1 VKRAVPPDSVSVQLQ
16 DFTLSGN
23 VFSGHI
29 YVGLHQS
36 QRPLSSVLTPIQIK
50 NIAFQKVVNV
60 YYSSAA
66 DVWPSNAADQG
77 VTASFSAS
85 ISGTNFET
93 WVFSGTIGSAGIRHF
108 YLRYDV
114 SGTP

>member
-1 VKRAVPPDSVSVQLQ
+1 SVNVQLQ

-29 YVGLHQS
+29 Y
-36 QRPLSSVLTPIQIK
+36 IK

-60 YYSSAA
+60 FYSSAA

-77 VTASFSAS
+77 VTAAFSAS

-108 YLRYDV
+108 YIRYDV
-114 SGTP
+114 SGMSFFDNNGQQNYDV

>member
-1 VKRAVPPDSVSVQLQ
+1 L
-16 DFTLSGN
+16 LIEN
-23 VFSGHI
+23 
-29 YVGLHQS
+29 
-36 QRPLSSVLTPIQIK
+36 QIK

-60 YYSSAA
+60 FYSSAA

-77 VTASFSAS
+77 VTAAFSAS

-108 YLRYDV
+108 YIRYDV
-114 SGTP
+114 SGMSS